1 MVRIPSRVAIAMAA
15 VCVLL
20 LAGRCVPAPPVAGP
34 AATVEILTADLLLVE
49 EGETRQ
55 ARAVVLDEEGL
66 IVPGA
71 EIVWTSSDDAIATV
85 DRDGIVT
92 AGAGVGTAVITAN
105 HGGASDRIWAVVAQL
120 RPEAVRLA
128 REDVLAVDDEHTLAQ
143 LARNASTDRI
153 VVGTLFTDGET
164 VLGRALAVDVAD
176 DVLTVVIEQAAIP
189 DVFSRVDVAM
199 ETPPVDIEVVVDAE
213 GGVVMSTATG
223 FEPTLI
229 HPGFLSDACK
239 FDWVYPW
246 NSGNAPKPKIKN
258 PDITAG
264 VKKAKLIVEMKVDER
279 GHETFVMVIEGT
291 PYVTAHAG
299 EVTFE
304 ASAGFTYECAI
315 QLAEIPLGILPVF
328 GPFLTIEGSIPLKIG
343 FELETK
349 AVGRVRAKSPSGT
362 AEVAL
367 RVGAEHTVRGPDRG
381 WNTIAEAT
389 PAFVYSPPTMDTR
402 TGVDARF
409 EPYVA
414 LAASIGVKTLKLTLV
429 GIEIIE
435 PRLYLRGRAK
445 LDLPVDHEELD
456 YKGPTWS
463 IDYGARTKLKF
474 ELTGGVQRLLQLLR
488 IKTAYSR
495 NFDLFGPV
503 EIVSSP
509 VPTVTIEPPSSS
521 ATGDGSWTLRS
532 RTGVEGADDRSHI
545 EFWSFADP
553 VGLTPGRMLAT
564 AQIGTD
570 GEARTAWNPGTDDAG
585 GHTVRAYLFHPPF
598 AAVGLP
604 YASKRSATMTVPIAS
619 ITHFSA
625 DPPTL
630 LAGLTTTLSWTVD
643 LRSHDAPTCY
653 LDVDVADP
661 SWPPMEV
668 GCSGTHDHTYRTSGT
683 RTARLVV
690 RVGTDEVAA
699 ATEIAVNAAVIRSFA
714 VAPDPVIVGRDA
726 TFSWTYDVAP
736 GTELRCYLDVAGSE
750 SLVGCNRP
758 TARRFDT
765 MGPRTARL
773 RITDGH
779 ESVTAELEFVVR
791 GCGSL
796 VVETETT
803 MAAGAAHSLAI
814 DPAGAVWSWGDNAHG
829 QLGNPACG
837 AVSDTPCSVTSLS
850 GTFVAVAAGERHSL
864 ALSGSGFVYAW
875 GDNRY
880 GQLGIDSR
888 IERSDVPYVVMD
900 CTMAVGGRCTPLLNV
915 KAIAAGRYFSLAVAD
930 GGGLWAWGSNA
941 HGQLGQDPVGP
952 DVCGDGYDVCSRSA
966 VRVSVSGG
974 EQFIFAAVA
983 AGAGHGL
990 ALDTFGRV
998 WSWGDNGYGQLGRDT
1013 VQVLVAP
1020 GYDNYVPRLV
1030 TLTEPEGPLEDV
1042 QLVRAGAHHS
1052 LAMQTA
1058 HVGEYV
1064 DGTVWAWG
1072 RNDLGQVGNPDLETE
1087 PVVREPT
1094 LVWAEE
1100 MGCVAGIS
1108 AGDHHSLALSI
1119 ASSHHGR
1126 VWAWGTN
1133 AAGQLGTAD
1142 RRDPAWGPV
1151 LGLPPPYADAWVC
1164 LAGGGAHTVA
1174 CDGEAQA
1181 AAWGRN
1187 DAGQLGVGDR
1197 ESRREPEYLG
1207 FEVRMP

>member
-1 MVRIPSRVAIAMAA
+1 MVRIPNRVAIAMAA

-55 ARAVVLDEEGL
+55 VRAVVLDEEGL

-71 EIVWTSSDDAIATV
+71 QIVWTSSDDAIATV

-92 AGAGVGTAVITAN
+92 AGAAVGTAVIAAN
-105 HGGASDRIWAVVAQL
+105 YGGASDRIWAVVAQL
-120 RPEAVRLA
+120 KPEAVRLA
-128 REDVLAVDDEHTLAQ
+128 REDVLAVDDEHTRAQ

-153 VVGTLFTDGET
+153 VIGTLFTDGET
-164 VLGRALAVDVAD
+164 VLGRALAIDVAD

-199 ETPPVDIEVVVDAE
+199 ETHPVDIEVVLDAE
-213 GGVVMSTATG
+213 GGVVMSSAAG

-229 HPGFLSDACK
+229 HPGSWSDACE
-239 FDWVYPW
+239 FEWIYPW
-246 NSGNAPKPKIKN
+246 DKDNAQKPKIKN

-315 QLAEIPLGILPVF
+315 QLAEIPLGTLPVF
-328 GPFLTIEGSIPLKIG
+328 PPFLTIDGSIPLKIG
-343 FELETK
+343 FELEAK

-367 RVGAEHTVRGPDRG
+367 RVGAEHTLRGPDSG
-381 WNTIAEAT
+381 WSTIAEAT
-389 PAFVYSPPTMDTR
+389 PAFHHSPPTIDTR
-402 TGVDARF
+402 AGVDARF

-414 LAASIGVKTLKLTLV
+414 LAASIGVNTLKLTLV

-445 LDLPVDHEELD
+445 LDLPVDHRELD
-456 YKGPTWS
+456 YQGPTWS
-463 IDYGARTKLKF
+463 VDYGARTKLKF
-474 ELTGGVQRLLQLLR
+474 ELTGAVARLLKLLR
-488 IKTAYSR
+488 IKTAHTKS
-495 NFDLFGPV
+495 FDLFGPV

-521 ATGDGSWTLRS
+521 ATGDASWILRS
-532 RTGVEGADDRSHI
+532 RTGVEGGDDRSHI

-553 VGLTPGRMLAT
+553 DGLTAGRMLAT
-564 AQIGTD
+564 AQIGAD
-570 GEARTAWNPGTDDAG
+570 GEARTAWNPGTADAG
-585 GHTVRAYLFHPPF
+585 DHTVRAYLFHPPF

-604 YASKRSATMTVPIAS
+604 YASKRSATMTVPMAS

-625 DPPTL
+625 DPSTL

-643 LRSHDAPTCY
+643 FLSHDAPTCY

-668 GCSGTHDHTYRTSGT
+668 GCSGTRDHTYMTSGN

-690 RVGTDEVAA
+690 REGTDEVAA
-699 ATEIAVNAAVIRSFA
+699 ETEIAVNAAVIRSFA
-714 VAPDPVIVGRDA
+714 VAPDPVIVGRYA
-726 TFSWTYDVAP
+726 SFSWTYDAAP
-736 GTELRCYLDVAGSE
+736 GTEVRCYLDVAGSE
-750 SLVGCNRP
+750 EPVHCDRP
-758 TARRFDT
+758 FAHRFDT

-773 RITDGH
+773 RLTDGYD
-779 ESVTAELEFVVR
+779 SVTAELQFAVS

-796 VVETETT
+796 VVETEKT
-803 MAAGAAHSLAI
+803 MAAGTAHSLAI
-814 DPAGAVWSWGDNAHG
+814 DPTGAVWSWGSNDRG

-837 AVSDTPCSVTSLS
+837 GSSDTPCPLTLS
-850 GTFVAVAAGERHSL
+850 SGQWVAVAAGERHSL
-864 ALSGSGFVYAW
+864 ALSSGGVVYAW
-875 GDNRY
+875 GDNRH

-888 IERSDVPYVVMD
+888 MDRSDNPYPVMD
-900 CTMAVGGRCTPLLNV
+900 CTDPFSGRCVPLMNV
-915 KAIAAGRYFSLAVAD
+915 QAIAAGRYFSLAVD
-930 GGGLWAWGSNA
+930 NWGGLWAWGSNA
-941 HGQLGQDPVGP
+941 HGQLGQDPGGP
-952 DVCGDGYDVCSRSA
+952 EVCGDGYDVCSPSA

-974 EQFIFAAVA
+974 EQFIFDAVA
-983 AGAGHGL
+983 AGAGHAL
-990 ALDTFGRV
+990 ALDRFGRV
-998 WSWGDNGYGQLGRDT
+998 WSWGDNDYGQLGRDALH
-1013 VQVLVAP
+1013 VLGATQN
-1020 GYDNYVPRLV
+1020 GDYVPRMV

-1042 QLVRAGAHHS
+1042 QIVRAGAHHS

-1072 RNDLGQVGNPDLETE
+1072 RNDLGQVGDLGRE
-1087 PVVREPT
+1087 PVIAAPV

-1119 ASSHHGR
+1119 ASGDHGQ

-1151 LGLPPPYADAWVC
+1151 LGLPPPFANAWVC
-1164 LAGGGAHTVA
+1164 LAGGGEHTVA
-1174 CDGEAQA
+1174 CDGEMQA

-1207 FEVRMP
+1207 FEVLTP